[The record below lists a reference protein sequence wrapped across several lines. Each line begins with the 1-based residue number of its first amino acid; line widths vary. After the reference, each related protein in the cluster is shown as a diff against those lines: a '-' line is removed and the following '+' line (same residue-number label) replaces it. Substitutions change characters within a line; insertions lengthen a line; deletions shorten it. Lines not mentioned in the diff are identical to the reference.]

1 MVASIALLA
10 WLALFPERVQTT
22 MVGFAVGQVDAELRA
37 RLPGPVSSLDGGG
50 LQRALGRMR
59 APLEERLAEAQAR
72 RPDLRAMVAW
82 VAAAECGCAR
92 ARRML
97 AASMALNEVPMLEAR
112 LAEVDGLEARLA
124 ERARERYR
132 SVVAALKVDLTIFLA
147 TNLAAFALV
156 LAVASLRRERA
167 RAAVVP
173 AFLILVA
180 VGLSSGIYLFG
191 QDWFYAI
198 LYGHFMG
205 GAYLMLVGLLS
216 LALLAVFCAPK
227 PAERAM
233 GPVDTVLNGVVNA
246 LSAIPLPGC

>member
-1 MVASIALLA
+1 
-10 WLALFPERVQTT
+10 
-22 MVGFAVGQVDAELRA
+22 
-37 RLPGPVSSLDGGG
+37 
-50 LQRALGRMR
+50 MR
-59 APLEERLAEAQAR
+59 APLEERLAEALAR
-72 RPDLRAMVAW
+72 RPDLRAVVAW
-82 VAAAECGCAR
+82 VAAAECVCAR
-92 ARRML
+92 ARRLL

-112 LAEVDGLEARLA
+112 LADVDGLEARLA
-124 ERARERYR
+124 ELARQRYR
-132 SVVAALKVDLTIFLA
+132 SVVADLTIFLA

-156 LAVASLRRERA
+156 LAVASFRRERA

-180 VGLSSGIYLFG
+180 VGLSSGGYLFG